1 MLVPYECQVEPSR
14 DVYVQD
20 KIQGARL
27 HFQVHQGLFPA
38 DCVVTV
44 CHRDEE
50 PLEGGGV
57 SSCFLFLPTPVPR
70 SIDNLSIWKGEV

>member
-50 PLEGGGV
+50 PTQGNLDGSGAGDSGLPTDDILCQDLEGR
-57 SSCFLFLPTPVPR
+57 L
-70 SIDNLSIWKGEV
+70 